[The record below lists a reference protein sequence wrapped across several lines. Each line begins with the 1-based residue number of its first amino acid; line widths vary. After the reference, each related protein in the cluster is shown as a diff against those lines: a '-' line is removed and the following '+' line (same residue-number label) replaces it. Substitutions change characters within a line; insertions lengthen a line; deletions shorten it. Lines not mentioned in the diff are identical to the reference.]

1 METSL
6 QEKPKPMNPQTDT
19 DARRPAE
26 QGGGEPAGQAR
37 GPHFDPRDPL
47 HRAFGARVSR
57 SFNRAGEETF
67 VFVGSGEAA
76 ASSEFRLAPRGER
89 GLLEEA
95 LDLDLS
101 RYRAGPP
108 RRRGGGRRWWEEG
121 PRLFKVAYKEE
132 APAVETPEG
141 KRAGMRLYLSGQP
154 GEGERRA
161 NRKISVVVFGKEGFR
176 PKAETE
182 GGVRLDLLPLGAR
195 LLARVAVSREGF
207 WKLMAARVRAGASYI
222 EGAGEELPPELRLE
236 REEEWDGA
244 PLEGEPAPSQLAIGT
259 EKTGEVAREEEPS
272 PKEASSEE
280 ESSGEASPEEES
292 FGAGEEEEAE
302 DLAFAGDFGDGEAA
316 AGGDGASFAEEALSE
331 DEKETEPSEAEAEP
345 SSEKESEKGPAELLS
360 ADGEH
365 SADGSSAADASAG
378 DEPEK
383 TESKP
388 EATEQAEQ
396 EKEAEAERQEEK
408 GAARDSGEEGEQ
420 WAPEAAEEEEEA
432 VTPPPAG
439 ALRPDID
446 WSEARLLPAGGS
458 GGALR
463 PGRLPT
469 GHRDRKGRAVREGDV
484 ALYPDGTLRQVR
496 HSDRMGLC
504 FAGGRPYYEAGRR
517 IGEPQVVA
525 RGFPPVPFRAHA
537 DVPPSSARREEL
549 AAEKRL
555 GPIPF
560 GD

>member
-1 METSL
+1 
-6 QEKPKPMNPQTDT
+6 MNAQTDT
-19 DARRPAE
+19 DATRRPAG
-26 QGGGEPAGQAR
+26 QGGGREKPR
-37 GPHFDPRDPL
+37 GPDFDPRDPL

-76 ASSEFRLAPRGER
+76 SSEFRLAPRGER

-101 RYRAGPP
+101 RYGAGPP
-108 RRRGGGRRWWEEG
+108 RRRGGGGQRWWEEG
-121 PRLFKVAYKEE
+121 PCLFKVAYKEE

-195 LLARVAVSREGF
+195 LSARVAVSREGF
-207 WKLMAARVRAGASYI
+207 WKLMAARVRAGWGYI
-222 EGAGEELPPELRLE
+222 EGAEEELPPKLRLG

-244 PLEGEPAPSQLAIGT
+244 PLEGEPAPSELAIGT
-259 EKTGEVAREEEPS
+259 EKTGEAAREE
-272 PKEASSEE
+272 EASSEE
-280 ESSGEASPEEES
+280 EFSGEESSGEESSEEAS
-292 FGAGEEEEAE
+292 FGAGEESGEEAE

-316 AGGDGASFAEEALSE
+316 AGGDGASFAEEAPSKE
-331 DEKETEPSEAEAEP
+331 GAEPNETEAGSPAEEREAG
-345 SSEKESEKGPAELLS
+345 EKGPAELLS
-360 ADGEH
+360 ADGEQSADGEL

-378 DEPEK
+378 GEPEK

-388 EATEQAEQ
+388 GVTEQAEQ
-396 EKEAEAERQEEK
+396 EKETEAELQEEK
-408 GAARDSGEEGEQ
+408 VGARDSGEEGEGR
-420 WAPEAAEEEEEA
+420 APEAAEEEEEA
-432 VTPPPAG
+432 TPPPAG

-446 WSEARLLPAGGS
+446 WTEACLLPTGG
-458 GGALR
+458 GGASSQ
-463 PGRLPT
+463 LPT
-469 GHRDRKGRAVREGDV
+469 GHRDRKGRVVREGDIV
-484 ALYPDGTLRQVR
+484 SYPDGALRQVR
-496 HSDRMGLC
+496 YNGRMGLC

-525 RGFPPVPFRAHA
+525 RGFPKVPFRAHA
-537 DVPPSSARREEL
+537 DVSSSSGRQEEF

-555 GPIPF
+555 SPIPF